1 MRASGIGCRVERTL
15 RVQVPNYHILSKIV
29 TYITTILNPS
39 TRLLDPLDPWG
50 YRRYKVDQGLLIRV

>member
-1 MRASGIGCRVERTL
+1 MNYKDPGPSGSKYPSLKEFGSILNTKTL

-39 TRLLDPLDPWG
+39 T
-50 YRRYKVDQGLLIRV
+50 